1 MGSIKTVANLSL
13 LVVSLAQAF
22 QALGTNGAS
31 RSGSEITINVDA
43 GSEFT
48 YDEAIGTDVSR
59 VIKTGSGTLVVNRD
73 NSSFTGAVDIDAGI
87 VHITHCGA
95 LGRSTAQTRMADGA
109 ITVAAKAQLYA
120 HLVRQGQAFEQISK
134 RLVLSGSGPD
144 GVADKWKGALLAR
157 PNGTAAGGSYTQD
170 GWIAHLEL
178 SDDATVNIADSRIGV
193 KTTDLREHTL
203 TVGNYYDNG
212 YVDFS
217 MFDCTHLSSGTIVT
231 WGTGAD
237 YQGGY
242 GLLFCGDATFPDSAV
257 NLVLDASMLKLVDFD
272 ASDGLM
278 ANVRMCNTY
287 NGKKVRIYASAIAS
301 AEYRLRGGL
310 QIDSPTIVS
319 ASSASSPLMTIRQEG
334 DVSGAGN
341 LEVSGSNMIFI
352 ASGRW
357 NGYSGNF
364 IAVTNGGTAVFQDV
378 GTISIGDNPGQ
389 VATWR
394 VGGGASD
401 GGASSC
407 MTIGGSS
414 ALVAAVPDWG
424 VRQRGGLWVEE
435 PSGPG
440 AVLEVRPGAGITN
453 TIHVGENANMRGAV
467 HQYGGSVYNNA
478 VSGNDAYCG
487 CEHGS
492 YGYYGLYG
500 GAFEYRALFACGYYS
515 DSTGIFEQRGGVM
528 ATESQ
533 AYVGRHGGWA
543 EYHMTGGELAMPN
556 GVIVGR
562 GSDATAQQAVM
573 TLCGDGCPTAK
584 VEYAAVCLSGGAGA
598 FTSVLNLNAGVL
610 KTRKI
615 ERYAAQ
621 VSADNHA
628 FVNFGGSTVALN
640 SYDNVSF
647 FGSGSTAIDRITVF
661 PGGMVFDTNGNSC
674 PQDANT
680 PFLRPSGRGVASI
693 ALPSGMANGRYIG
706 APEVRISGGGGMGAT
721 AHAVYDP
728 QTRSVTGIEVTCP
741 GWDYVAPPTVTIAT
755 ADRSGTVSCTASL
768 TEGESQPGGGLTKAG
783 RGTLTLM
790 AQNTYV
796 GSTVLRA
803 GVLKCGANGV
813 IPLDSMV
820 VFEGGEFDMNGKT
833 MSDGSSAPRRYGV
846 DCAAVLAKG
855 SPIEYPYSLN
865 FPENSTLA
873 LLNPDVLDPLP
884 EEYQR
889 ITLLTIVG
897 GFSGSPTLTGLE
909 SDKWLLCWVGN
920 TLKAVRKRGFVLMFK

>member
-1 MGSIKTVANLSL
+1 MKVIDAASHLSSVAMACA
-13 LVVSLAQAF
+13 LATTAF
-22 QALGTNGAS
+22 GENGAVT
-31 RSGSEITINVDA
+31 SGSEIVINVDSN
-43 GSEFT
+43 SEFT
-48 YDEAIGTDVSR
+48 YDEEIGSGITRIV
-59 VIKTGSGTLVVNRD
+59 KTGTGTLVVNRD
-73 NSSFTGAVDIDAGI
+73 NSGFTGAVDISAG
-87 VHITHCGA
+87 VVKITHCGA
-95 LGRSTAQTRMADGA
+95 LGRSTSQTRMTDGA
-109 ITVAAKAQLYA
+109 IIVADKAQLYA

-134 RLVLSGSGPD
+134 RLILSGNGPD
-144 GVADKWKGALLAR
+144 GTDNRSKGALVAR
-157 PNGTAAGGSYTQD
+157 PNGTAAGGSYAQD

-178 SDDATVNIADSRIGV
+178 AADAMINIVDSRIGV
-193 KTTDLREHTL
+193 KTTDLNGYTL
-203 TVGNYYDNG
+203 TVGNYYDGG

-217 MFDCTHLSSGTIVT
+217 MYDSVHLSGGTIVN
-231 WGTGAD
+231 WGSGTA

-242 GLLFCGDATFPDSAV
+242 GLLFTGGVTFPDSAF
-257 NLVLDASMLKLVDFD
+257 NLVLDASMLKLTDLEAADDFT
-272 ASDGLM
+272 

-287 NGKKVRIYASAIAS
+287 NGNKVRIYASNLTS
-301 AEYRLRGGL
+301 AEYRLRGTL
-310 QIDSPTIVS
+310 QIDAPTIIS
-319 ASSASSPLMTIRQEG
+319 TKNASDPLMTVRQEG
-334 DVSGAGN
+334 NVSGTGS
-341 LEVSGSNMIFI
+341 LEVSGSNMIFV
-352 ASGRW
+352 ASGGW
-357 NGYSGNF
+357 DGYSGNLLV
-364 IAVTNGGTAVFQDV
+364 VTNGGTAAFQDV
-378 GTISIGDNPGQ
+378 GTISVGNDPGQ

-440 AVLEVRPGAGITN
+440 AVLEVRSGAGITN

-543 EYHMTGGELAMPN
+543 EYHMTGGELTMPN

-628 FVNFGGSTVALN
+628 FVNFGGGTVALN
-640 SYDNVSF
+640 SSDNVSF

-755 ADRSGTVSCTASL
+755 ADRSGTVSCVAYL
-768 TEGESQPGGGLTKAG
+768 TEGESQSGGGLTKAG
-783 RGTLTLM
+783 SGTLTLM
-790 AQNTYV
+790 ATNTYA

-820 VFEGGEFDMNGKT
+820 LFEGGELDMNGKT
-833 MSDGSSAPRRYGV
+833 MSDGSFAPLRYGV
-846 DCAAVLAKG
+846 DCATVLAKG
-855 SPIEYPYSLN
+855 SPAEYPYSLN
-865 FPENSTLA
+865 FPENSTLT
-873 LLNPDVLDPLP
+873 LLNPDVLDALP
-884 EEYQR
+884 EECQR
-889 ITLLTIVG
+889 ITLLTVAD

-909 SDKWLLCWVGN
+909 SDKWRLYWSGN
-920 TLKAVRKRGFVLMFK
+920 TLKVARNRGMRLIFR